1 MAKVDI
7 AVTIAP
13 ENELEQVTIEDLEQ
27 YQTSIDIIERR
38 IDQWSVFDET
48 YVAKMAEDI
57 YNLNLNK
64 KLLVTYRTKTQG
76 GEGQLANDK
85 YLNAL
90 EKIIPLDYIDMIDI
104 EYEEMMPI
112 EKYQSLI
119 ESAHRKNLEVV
130 LSQHNFK
137 KTPKLEVLKRLYYKM
152 HQLEPDYLKV
162 AVMPHDK
169 QDVLNLLNAMS
180 ESSDT
185 VSQHVVGIAMSKLG
199 LISRTAQGLFGG
211 SVSYGCLDAPKAP
224 GQIHVETLK
233 QQIKLYE

>member
-13 ENELEQVTIEDLEQ
+13 KRELAQHTIEDLKQ
-27 YQTSIDIIERR
+27 YQDAIDIIELR
-38 IDQWSVFDET
+38 IDQWSDFDEAS
-48 YVAKMAEDI
+48 VAKIAEDI

-64 KLLVTYRTKTQG
+64 KLLVTYRTKSQG

-85 YLNAL
+85 YLNVL
-90 EKIIPLDYIDMIDI
+90 ETIILLDYVDMIDI
-104 EYEEMMPI
+104 EYEEGTPI
-112 EKYQSLI
+112 EKYQTLI
-119 ESAHRKNLEVV
+119 ESAHRENLEVV

-152 HQLEPDYLKV
+152 YQLEPDYLKV

-180 ESSDT
+180 ETADT
-185 VSQHVVGIAMSKLG
+185 VSQQVVGIAMSKLG

-211 SVSYGCLDAPKAP
+211 SVSYGCLDDPKAP
-224 GQIHVETLK
+224 GQIHVEKLK

>member
-13 ENELEQVTIEDLEQ
+13 EHELLQTTIEDLKQ
-27 YQTSIDIIERR
+27 YQSSIDIIELR

-48 YVAKMAEDI
+48 YLVKIAEDI

-76 GEGQLANDK
+76 GEGLLENDA
-85 YLNAL
+85 YLNVL
-90 EKIIPLDYIDMIDI
+90 KRIIPLNYIDMIDI
-104 EYEEMMPI
+104 EYEEAMPI
-112 EKYQSLI
+112 EKYHTVIDL
-119 ESAHRKNLEVV
+119 AHRENLEVV

-137 KTPKLEVLKRLYYKM
+137 KTPKLEILKRLYYKM

-180 ESSDT
+180 ETVDT
-185 VSQHVVGIAMSKLG
+185 VSQNVVGIAMSKLG

-224 GQIHVETLK
+224 GQIHVEKLK
-233 QQIKLYE
+233 EQIKLYE

>member
-13 ENELEQVTIEDLEQ
+13 EHELLQTTIEDLKQ
-27 YQTSIDIIERR
+27 YQSSIDIIELR

-48 YVAKMAEDI
+48 YLAKIAEDI

-76 GEGQLANDK
+76 GEGPLENDA
-85 YLNAL
+85 YLNVL
-90 EKIIPLDYIDMIDI
+90 KRIIPLNYIDMIDI
-104 EYEEMMPI
+104 EYEEAMPI
-112 EKYQSLI
+112 EKYHTVI
-119 ESAHRKNLEVV
+119 DSAHRENLEVV

-137 KTPKLEVLKRLYYKM
+137 KTPKLEILKRLYYKM

-180 ESSDT
+180 ETVDT
-185 VSQHVVGIAMSKLG
+185 VSQNVVGIAMSKLG

-224 GQIHVETLK
+224 GQIHVEKLK
-233 QQIKLYE
+233 EQIKLYE

>member
-13 ENELEQVTIEDLEQ
+13 EHELLQTTIEDLKQ
-27 YQTSIDIIERR
+27 YQSSIDIIELR

-48 YVAKMAEDI
+48 HLAKIAEDI

-76 GEGQLANDK
+76 GEGPLENDA
-85 YLNAL
+85 YLNVL
-90 EKIIPLDYIDMIDI
+90 KRIIPLNYIDMIDI
-104 EYEEMMPI
+104 EYEEAMPI
-112 EKYQSLI
+112 EKYHTVI
-119 ESAHRKNLEVV
+119 DSAHQENLEVV

-137 KTPKLEVLKRLYYKM
+137 KTPKLEILKRLYYKM
-152 HQLEPDYLKV
+152 HQLESDYLKV

-180 ESSDT
+180 ETVDT
-185 VSQHVVGIAMSKLG
+185 VSQNVVGIAMSKLG

-224 GQIHVETLK
+224 GQIHVEKLK
-233 QQIKLYE
+233 EQIKLYE